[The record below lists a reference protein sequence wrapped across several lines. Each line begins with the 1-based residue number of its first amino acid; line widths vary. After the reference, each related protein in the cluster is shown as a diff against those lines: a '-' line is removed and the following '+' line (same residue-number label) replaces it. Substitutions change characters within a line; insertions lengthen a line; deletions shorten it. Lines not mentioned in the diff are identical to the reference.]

1 VNTAT
6 ILASLP
12 SPPADWQYFD
22 VGPLRVH
29 VYALAI
35 LAGIILATWITGR
48 RLTARGGEKGVV
60 LDFLL
65 WTVPLGIIF
74 ARIYHVLTHPG
85 DYFGPDIDPLSVFYI
100 WEGGN
105 AIFGGLIGGALG
117 VWLGSRQTGVR
128 FFSFADALIP
138 GLLVAQAAG
147 RLGNYFNQELFGLP
161 TTLPWGLVIDLP
173 NSAVPSGLP
182 ADTLF
187 HPTFLYE
194 MIWNLAGVV
203 ILLLI
208 ERRRDMRWGK
218 ALAFY
223 LVWYGLGR
231 AWLEAIR
238 LDPSET
244 FLGIRTNIWAS
255 FAAILL
261 GVILYVVQS
270 RRHPGREE
278 SIYLPGREPREPDVD
293 SKESEKL
300 RKTRGSDAAPV
311 KDSPPA
317 ASAKSRSAR

>member
-1 VNTAT
+1 
-6 ILASLP
+6 
-12 SPPADWQYFD
+12 
-22 VGPLRVH
+22 VGPLQIH

-35 LAGIILATWITGR
+35 LAGIVLAAWITGR

-74 ARIYHVLTHPG
+74 ARAYHVLTHLG
-85 DYFGPDIDPLSVFYI
+85 DYVGPGINSLSVFFI

-105 AIFGGLIGGALG
+105 AIFGALIGGALG
-117 VWLGSRQTGVR
+117 VWLASRQTGVR

-138 GLLVAQAAG
+138 GLLVAQATG

-231 AWLEAIR
+231 SWLEAIR

-244 FLGIRTNIWAS
+244 FLGIRSNIWAS
-255 FAAILL
+255 FAAILV

-278 SIYLPGREPREPDVD
+278 SIYLPGRGPRTADVD
-293 SKESEKL
+293 SNKSEKP
-300 RKTRGSDAAPV
+300 RKSSGSDAAPV
-311 KDSPPA
+311 KDSPRA
-317 ASAKSRSAR
+317 ASAKSRTAP

>member
-1 VNTAT
+1 MNTAT

-74 ARIYHVLTHPG
+74 ARAYHVLTHPG
-85 DYFGPDIDPLSVFYI
+85 DYFGPDINPLSVFYI

-105 AIFGGLIGGALG
+105 AIYGALIGGALG

-161 TTLPWGLVIDLP
+161 TTLPWGLVIDRP
-173 NSAVPSGLP
+173 NSAIPSGLP

-187 HPTFLYE
+187 HPTFLSE

-203 ILLLI
+203 VLLLL
-208 ERRRDMRWGK
+208 ERQRDMRWGK

-244 FLGIRTNIWAS
+244 FLGIRSNIWAS
-255 FAAILL
+255 FAAILR
-261 GVILYVVQS
+261 GVILDVVQS

-293 SKESEKL
+293 SEESVKP
-300 RKTRGSDAAPV
+300 RKSRGSDAASV

-317 ASAKSRSAR
+317 PSAKSRSAR

>member
-1 VNTAT
+1 
-6 ILASLP
+6 
-12 SPPADWQYFD
+12 
-22 VGPLRVH
+22 
-29 VYALAI
+29 
-35 LAGIILATWITGR
+35 
-48 RLTARGGEKGVV
+48 
-60 LDFLL
+60 
-65 WTVPLGIIF
+65 
-74 ARIYHVLTHPG
+74 
-85 DYFGPDIDPLSVFYI
+85 
-100 WEGGN
+100 
-105 AIFGGLIGGALG
+105 
-117 VWLGSRQTGVR
+117 
-128 FFSFADALIP
+128 
-138 GLLVAQAAG
+138 
-147 RLGNYFNQELFGLP
+147 
-161 TTLPWGLVIDLP
+161 LVIDLP

-261 GVILYVVQS
+261 GVILYIIQT

>member
-1 VNTAT
+1 
-6 ILASLP
+6 
-12 SPPADWQYFD
+12 
-22 VGPLRVH
+22 VH

-74 ARIYHVLTHPG
+74 ARAYHVLTHPG
-85 DYFGPDIDPLSVFYI
+85 DYFGPDINPLSVFYI

-105 AIFGGLIGGALG
+105 AIYGALIGGALG

-203 ILLLI
+203 VLLLL
-208 ERRRDMRWGK
+208 ERQRDMRWGK

-244 FLGIRTNIWAS
+244 FLGIRSNIWAS

-293 SKESEKL
+293 SEESVKP
-300 RKTRGSDAAPV
+300 RKSRGSDAASV

>member
-65 WTVPLGIIF
+65 WTVPLGIVF
-74 ARIYHVLTHPG
+74 ARAYHVLTHPG
-85 DYFGPDIDPLSVFYI
+85 DYFGPDINPLSVFYI

-105 AIFGGLIGGALG
+105 AIFGALIGGALG

-128 FFSFADALIP
+128 FFSFADALVP
-138 GLLVAQAAG
+138 GLLIAQAAG

-161 TTLPWGLVIDLP
+161 TTLPWGLVIDRP
-173 NSAVPSGLP
+173 NSAIPSGLP
-182 ADTLF
+182 VDTLF
-187 HPTFLYE
+187 HPAFLYE

-231 AWLEAIR
+231 ALLEAIR

-293 SKESEKL
+293 SEESVKP
-300 RKTRGSDAAPV
+300 RKSRGSDAASV

>member
-1 VNTAT
+1 
-6 ILASLP
+6 
-12 SPPADWQYFD
+12 
-22 VGPLRVH
+22 VGPLQIH

-35 LAGIILATWITGR
+35 LAGIVLAAWITGR

-74 ARIYHVLTHPG
+74 ARAYHVLTHLG
-85 DYFGPDIDPLSVFYI
+85 DYVGPGINSLSVFFI

-105 AIFGGLIGGALG
+105 AIFGALIGGALG
-117 VWLGSRQTGVR
+117 AWLASRQTGVR

-138 GLLVAQAAG
+138 GLLVAQATG

-203 ILLLI
+203 VLLLI

-231 AWLEAIR
+231 SWLEAIR

-244 FLGIRTNIWAS
+244 FLGIRSNIWAS
-255 FAAILL
+255 FAAILV
-261 GVILYVVQS
+261 GVILYIVQS

-293 SKESEKL
+293 SEESEKP
-300 RKTRGSDAAPV
+300 RKSRGSDAAPV

>member
-1 VNTAT
+1 MNTAT

-12 SPPADWQYFD
+12 SPPTDWQYFD
-22 VGPLRVH
+22 LGPLRVH

-35 LAGIILATWITGR
+35 LAGIILASLVTGR

-74 ARIYHVLTHPG
+74 ARAYHVLTHPG
-85 DYFGPDIDPLSVFYI
+85 DYFGPDINPLSVFYI

-105 AIFGGLIGGALG
+105 AIFGALIGGALG

-128 FFSFADALIP
+128 FLSFADALIP

-244 FLGIRTNIWAS
+244 FLGIRSNIWAS

-261 GVILYVVQS
+261 GIILYIVQT

-278 SIYLPGREPREPDVD
+278 SIYLPGREPQEPNVD
-293 SKESEKL
+293 SKKSEKP
-300 RKTRGSDAAPV
+300 RKSRGSDAAPV
-311 KDSPPA
+311 KDSPRA
-317 ASAKSRSAR
+317 ASAKSRSAQ

>member
-12 SPPADWQYFD
+12 SPPASWQYFT
-22 VGPLRVH
+22 VGPLQIH

-35 LAGIILATWITGR
+35 LAGIVLAAWITGR

-74 ARIYHVLTHPG
+74 ARAYHVLTHLG
-85 DYFGPDIDPLSVFYI
+85 DYVGPGINSLSVFFI

-105 AIFGGLIGGALG
+105 AIFGALIGGALG
-117 VWLGSRQTGVR
+117 AWLASRQTGVR

-138 GLLVAQAAG
+138 GLLVAQATG

-203 ILLLI
+203 VLLLI

-231 AWLEAIR
+231 SWLEAIR

-244 FLGIRTNIWAS
+244 FLGIRSNIWAS
-255 FAAILL
+255 FAAILV
-261 GVILYVVQS
+261 GVILYIVQS

-293 SKESEKL
+293 SEKSEKP
-300 RKTRGSDAAPV
+300 RKSRGSDAAPV

>member
-1 VNTAT
+1 MNTAT

-22 VGPLRVH
+22 VGPLRVY

-48 RLTARGGEKGVV
+48 RLTARGGEKGLV

-74 ARIYHVLTHPG
+74 ARAYHVLTHPG
-85 DYFGPDIDPLSVFYI
+85 DYFGPDINPLSVFFI

-105 AIFGGLIGGALG
+105 AIFGALIGGALG

-138 GLLVAQAAG
+138 GLLIAQAAG

-255 FAAILL
+255 FAAIIL
-261 GVILYVVQS
+261 GVIIYVIQT

-293 SKESEKL
+293 SMTSEKP
-300 RKTRGSDAAPV
+300 RKSNGTDAAPV
-311 KDSPPA
+311 KDSPRA
-317 ASAKSRSAR
+317 ASAKSRTAR